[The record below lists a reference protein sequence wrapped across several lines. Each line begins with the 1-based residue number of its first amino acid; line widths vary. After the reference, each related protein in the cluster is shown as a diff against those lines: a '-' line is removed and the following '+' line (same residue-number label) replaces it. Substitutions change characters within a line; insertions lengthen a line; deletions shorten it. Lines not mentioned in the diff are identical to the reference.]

1 MRGEQMPSERPPLK
15 KHERDPQKWHPGT
28 HVWLY
33 GLMCLRGNRMDPPI
47 CAARRWSPPV
57 SLSGMCCT
65 QVVYSRVS
73 RWDVLHPGSLFPC
86 LSVGCVAPRWSLPAF
101 LSGMCH
107 TQAVYSHV
115 SQWDVLHPGG
125 LFRVSQYDVP
135 HTGGLFLCLSVGC
148 AVPRW
153 SLPVSLSGGLSQS
166 HK

>member
-73 RWDVLHPGSLFPC
+73 RWDVLHPGSPFPC
-86 LSVGCVAPRWSLPAF
+86 LLVGCAPPRWSLPGLSVGCVAPRWSLPAF

-125 LFRVSQYDVP
+125 LFPR
-135 HTGGLFLCLSVGC
+135 LSVGH
-148 AVPRW
+148 AAHRW